1 MEARETLLLEVKEK
15 RSAVESL
22 KKQILDCNKYYNHY
36 IDMKVQLS
44 HIKEKDDI
52 DPNTLEE
59 YGKLQEIINQQ
70 KLQLQSEVHFL
81 FEKELV
87 FVNQASNVVIHHI
100 FTFTSHK

>member
-100 FTFTSHK
+100 FNFTSHK